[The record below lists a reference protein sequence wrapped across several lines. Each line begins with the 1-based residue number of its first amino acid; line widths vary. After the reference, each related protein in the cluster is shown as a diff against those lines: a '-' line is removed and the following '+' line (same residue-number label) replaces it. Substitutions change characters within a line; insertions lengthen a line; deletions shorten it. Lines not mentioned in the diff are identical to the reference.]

1 MKLDIKRIRKE
12 KGISQEELAEKSGVS
27 RPTIS
32 NGEGVSKMLRPEEKS
47 GLIIRSIDG
56 KTDIYL
62 NGVCINDK
70 CLSCEVKIEGPY
82 RPKATISLLCERVEM
97 DIGKNVEVKKVGRSE
112 SPGF

>member
-1 MKLDIKRIRKE
+1 
-12 KGISQEELAEKSGVS
+12 
-27 RPTIS
+27 
-32 NGEGVSKMLRPEEKS
+32 MLRPEEKS

-82 RPKATISLLCERVEM
+82 RPKATISLLCERVEGDAIYFIFSRQQNNSCDSNRKSRFIFNM
-97 DIGKNVEVKKVGRSE
+97 DKAKRNFVIRFTFCNSDSYIFSLR
-112 SPGF
+112 

>member
-1 MKLDIKRIRKE
+1 
-12 KGISQEELAEKSGVS
+12 
-27 RPTIS
+27 
-32 NGEGVSKMLRPEEKS
+32 MLRPEEKS

-112 SPGF
+112 SNNFIQVRQNRNQERAERNRSGYSRNDNSQIGLRFCPTLI